1 MVNPVKVGLVFGIF
15 VALAHTGWA
24 ALVATHHAQRLVDFI
39 FWAHFI
45 APPFHVEA
53 FDAMRAG
60 ILVGVTFAVAFIG
73 GVVASIIW
81 NVFHRA

>member
-1 MVNPVKVGLVFGIF
+1 MTNPVKVGLVFGFF
-15 VALAHTGWA
+15 VALAHVGWS
-24 ALVATHHAQRLVDFI
+24 ALVAIGQAQKLVDFI

-45 APPFHVEA
+45 EPVLRVEPF
-53 FDAMRAG
+53 DMMRAG

-81 NVFHRA
+81 NVFHR

>member
-15 VALAHTGWA
+15 VALAHAGWS
-24 ALVATHHAQRLVDFI
+24 ALVAVHLAQKLVNFI

-45 APPFHVEA
+45 SPPWHVEA
-53 FDAMRAG
+53 FDAIRAG

>member
-1 MVNPVKVGLVFGIF
+1 MTNPVKVGLVFGFF
-15 VALAHTGWA
+15 VALAHVGWA
-24 ALVATHHAQRLVDFI
+24 TLVATGHAQRLVDFI
-39 FWAHFI
+39 FWAHFLS
-45 APPFHVEA
+45 PTFQVGPF
-53 FDAMRAG
+53 DMMRAS